1 MSSRCKKTC
10 KNCGKKWG
18 IAKKVCKCGHD
29 LSAKKV
35 DTPTPKKTE
44 EAKKQCPKCRLQWST
59 TKKRVCTCG
68 HSFTKRKHGAVAA
81 SAKTQKCRA
90 CGATRKGH
98 VCSAKPSRPQ
108 SARAPSKPF
117 ADKDQQTTTSTPV
130 IHRRKSVK
138 CVFCYIRKTIVNL
151 MKQCDSST
159 NLKRLEKSISK
170 VVAEAKT
177 AISKLE
183 KAVSQAQQMV
193 QELKKKTCVPR
204 LNAFDVMRLSSQKK
218 TTPKNPPKPTNSR
231 PTQPTNRSKAI
242 IAGQVV
248 KQQKLNEQFLLSLTS
263 GGATS
268 LQLPRI
274 NNDGQDQRPDQI
286 VNRHTAGRRLETAK
300 HGLLTAAKEDGAT
313 LVWLIRTLY
322 NLPGLRQAFD
332 VALLQDLRT
341 V

>member
-1 MSSRCKKTC
+1 
-10 KNCGKKWG
+10 
-18 IAKKVCKCGHD
+18 
-29 LSAKKV
+29 
-35 DTPTPKKTE
+35 
-44 EAKKQCPKCRLQWST
+44 
-59 TKKRVCTCG
+59 
-68 HSFTKRKHGAVAA
+68 
-81 SAKTQKCRA
+81 
-90 CGATRKGH
+90 
-98 VCSAKPSRPQ
+98 
-108 SARAPSKPF
+108 
-117 ADKDQQTTTSTPV
+117 
-130 IHRRKSVK
+130 
-138 CVFCYIRKTIVNL
+138 

-248 KQQKLNEQFLLSLTS
+248 KQQKLNEQFLLSLAS

-274 NNDGQDQRPDQI
+274 NNDGQDQRHSQQTYCRPPIRDCQA
-286 VNRHTAGRRLETAK
+286 RSADRGERRWRDAG
-300 HGLLTAAKEDGAT
+300 
-313 LVWLIRTLY
+313 
-322 NLPGLRQAFD
+322 
-332 VALLQDLRT
+332 VAYPHP